1 MQQRHRSWPL
11 AAAVSF
17 ALFCASTG
25 AVHAEGMGIKEAE
38 ALCNGERDAT
48 NDDII
53 RGCTRVIQYG
63 PLFAKLK
70 YAYINRAFAY
80 RAKGQC
86 ELALADLNT
95 AINMR
100 ANKPY
105 VYRTRG
111 SVFLCLKRYDDALA
125 DLNYVIEKDPKDAWA
140 YFFRG
145 QVYLQK
151 GDPARAQADFD
162 QAIKLDPEFGPRVA
176 ALTGG

>member
-1 MQQRHRSWPL
+1 MQQRHRPWPL

-17 ALFCASTG
+17 VLFCASTG

-80 RAKGQC
+80 RAKGN
-86 ELALADLNT
+86 ASWRWPT
-95 AINMR
+95 
-100 ANKPY
+100 
-105 VYRTRG
+105 
-111 SVFLCLKRYDDALA
+111 
-125 DLNYVIEKDPKDAWA
+125 
-140 YFFRG
+140 
-145 QVYLQK
+145 
-151 GDPARAQADFD
+151 
-162 QAIKLDPEFGPRVA
+162 
-176 ALTGG
+176 